1 MELDEPV
8 ATPTLPD
15 SLNLTNGRDEM
26 NLAEFPLFALQRRA
40 NDVTELKYETT
51 FRDKITGKRRV
62 RRVTFQANPEYGL
75 PTAEDADILFA
86 LIAYA
91 KQFPEFKRKNY
102 FDVPFLIE
110 ELGWT
115 KGGTNYQRVRL
126 AIQRW
131 DHTSIVYDGW
141 WDAVQKK
148 HLDAVTLWFFDGHY
162 IADNRGKT
170 GDART
175 HSWFRFSDDFY
186 TALSGDYIR
195 KIDLEIF
202 FKLKTPIAKHMYRF
216 LGKRFYHDDRQTFD
230 LEKFAKG
237 HMGLS
242 GEYPVSQLKRK
253 LKKSLGELEALN
265 LIEPA
270 DDSERFNKR
279 GKGQYD
285 IVFQR
290 GSEYV
295 LPKDANQD
303 SQQPGLFE
311 APIVMR
317 LTEYGYSLPAARKLS
332 EDDNF
337 SDEMIEE
344 KIELLEWSLSE
355 GKEIE
360 DHASWLCRA
369 IMQDYTPPKKFKS
382 KATREADAKRLAE
395 KQERLNAKKAKADAA
410 AKKKADDEAAK
421 KADQDA
427 RVETYLAS
435 LDDGEREKL
444 NEDAIAGAG
453 AFARKRVGP
462 YLRGKDKDPAAKVWY
477 DSIIHTHVLSI
488 LNEQAPA
495 TASAS

>member
-51 FRDKITGKRRV
+51 FRDKISGKRRV
-62 RRVTFQANPEYGL
+62 RRVTFQANPDYGL

-131 DHTSIVYDGW
+131 DHTSIIYDGW

-148 HLDAVTLWFFDGHY
+148 YLDDVTLWFFDGHY

-175 HSWFRFSDDFY
+175 YSWFRFSDDFY

-230 LEKFAKG
+230 LEKFATG

-242 GEYPVSQLKRK
+242 SNYPVSQLKRK
-253 LKKSLGELEALN
+253 LKRSIEELEN
-265 LIEPA
+265 LHLIAPA
-270 DDSERFNKR
+270 DDKDRFTKR
-279 GKGQYD
+279 SKGQYN
-285 IVFQR
+285 IVFAR

-303 SQQPGLFE
+303 IQQPGLFE

-317 LTEYGYSLPAARKLS
+317 LTEYGYSLQAARKLA

-344 KIELLEWSLSE
+344 KIELLEWLLSE
-355 GKEIE
+355 GKEID
-360 DHASWLCRA
+360 DHASWLCKA
-369 IMQDYTPPKKFKS
+369 IMQDYSPPKQFKS
-382 KATREADAKRLAE
+382 KASREAESIRLAE
-395 KQERLNAKKAKADAA
+395 KQKRLGEKKKKTAAAA
-410 AKKKADDEAAK
+410 AKKEEAIAAK
-421 KADQDA
+421 KAEQQA
-427 RVETYLAS
+427 RIETYLAS
-435 LDDGEREKL
+435 LTDGERDKL
-444 NEDAIAGAG
+444 TADALAAAGS
-453 AFARKRVGP
+453 FARKRIGP
-462 YLRGKDKDPAAKVWY
+462 YLRGEHSDPASKVWY
-477 DSIIHTHVLSI
+477 DTIIQSHVLSV
-488 LNEQAPA
+488 LNENSPTPA
-495 TASAS
+495 TAS

>member
-1 MELDEPV
+1 METDEPTTV
-8 ATPTLPD
+8 PTLPD
-15 SLNLTNGRDEM
+15 SIKLTNGRDEM

-62 RRVTFQANPEYGL
+62 RRVTFQGNPEYGL

-86 LIAYA
+86 LTAYA

-115 KGGTNYQRVRL
+115 KSGSNYQRVRL

-131 DHTSIVYDGW
+131 DHTSVVYDGW
-141 WDAVQKK
+141 WDAVQRKY
-148 HLDAVTLWFFDGHY
+148 LDDVTLWFFDGHY

-216 LGKRFYHDDRQTFD
+216 LGKRFYHADHQTFD
-230 LEKFAKG
+230 LEKFGKG

-242 GEYPVSQLKRK
+242 GEYPVSHLKRK
-253 LKKSLGELEALN
+253 LKRSIGELEALN
-265 LIEPA
+265 LIATANDA
-270 DDSERFNKR
+270 DRFIKR
-279 GKGQYD
+279 GKGQYE
-285 IVFQR
+285 IVFDR
-290 GSEYV
+290 GRDYV

-311 APIVMR
+311 PPIVMR
-317 LTEYGYSLPAARKLS
+317 LTEHGYDLAAARKLS

-344 KIELLEWSLSE
+344 KIELLEWSLSQ
-355 GKEIE
+355 GKDIA
-360 DHASWLCRA
+360 DPASWLCKA
-369 IMQDYTPPKKFKS
+369 IMQDYTPPKQFKS
-382 KATREADAKRLAE
+382 KAARDAEAKRIAAKQKQLAA
-395 KQERLNAKKAKADAA
+395 QRAKIEAA
-410 AKKKADDEAAK
+410 AKKKAEQEAAE
-421 KADQDA
+421 KASQNARIDA
-427 RVETYLAS
+427 YLAS
-435 LDDGEREKL
+435 LSAGERERL
-444 NEDAIAGAG
+444 EDEALAGAG
-453 AFARKRVGP
+453 SFARKRVGP
-462 YLRGKDKDPAAKVWY
+462 YLRNEDPDPAAKVWY
-477 DSIIHTHVLSI
+477 DSIIHNHVISI
-488 LNEQAPA
+488 IE
-495 TASAS
+495 